1 MGDGERF
8 HRAGNPDVKK
18 PPLLIHCAL
27 GFRALVGEESI
38 LCTNEKNM
46 RELKPLGGVERDE
59 GEPRGVIFFI
69 LLALA
74 VQ

>member
-1 MGDGERF
+1 
-8 HRAGNPDVKK
+8 
-18 PPLLIHCAL
+18 
-27 GFRALVGEESI
+27 
-38 LCTNEKNM
+38 M

-74 VQ
+74 VQREFVEKILHAAALFRLVGCQGVEDFLRSGFSVEGLLGRLAGIF